1 MLRRAATLVDGLVVH
16 AARMQKNLQL
26 TGGLIFSEGVML
38 ALVRTGLPR
47 QTAYEIVQRSALRA
61 RDEGGDFKSLLA
73 ADSEVSSR
81 LPAGALDAAFN
92 LEHHLRH
99 ADLIIDRAFGNED
112 EA

>member
-1 MLRRAATLVDGLVVH
+1 VH
-16 AARMQKNLQL
+16 APRMQKNLQL

-73 ADSEVSSR
+73 ADPEVHGR
-81 LPAGALDAAFN
+81 LPAGALDAAFD

-99 ADLIIDRAFGNED
+99 ADRIVDRALSDED
-112 EA
+112 ETP

>member
-1 MLRRAATLVDGLVVH
+1 GLVEGLVVH
-16 AARMQKNLQL
+16 RERLGRNLML

-73 ADSEVSSR
+73 ADPEVHSR

-99 ADLIIDRAFGNED
+99 ADRIIDRALAEED
-112 EA
+112 DA